1 MTVVT
6 EDIARVVL
14 AYLDRHPSAAD
25 DAVGVATVW
34 LPAMG
39 LDAPPDRVVS
49 VLSALASQ
57 GLVKAQRSLSGNTV
71 YSKS

>member
-6 EDIARVVL
+6 EDIARGVL

-39 LDAPPDRVVS
+39 LDAPPERVAS
-49 VLSALASQ
+49 ALSALAGQ